1 MMHDANDG
9 DRICGFGYQR
19 ELSSS
24 LPIIAQNCD
33 AARDKIKRR
42 PLWPAFDDDK
52 LYGLI
57 IIIIISGIH

>member
-1 MMHDANDG
+1 MMMLLT
-9 DRICGFGYQR
+9 CYQR

-42 PLWPAFDDDK
+42 PQWPAFDDDK

-57 IIIIISGIH
+57 IITDVACGDIH